1 MCSAERKS
9 SSTEFS
15 GSAGDR
21 ARIKATIAGRYV
33 IEWEVP
39 AEYLRRAGAEGEPA
53 ERGDEGF
60 EISLERLVVG
70 SRREGDVSVVLDEA
84 SVDER
89 HGEFALDEKGELI
102 YRDLGSRYGSI
113 LYALSAGGGLPEP
126 ACPPAGGLAGQEC
139 AYGSQ
144 GEQRELAH
152 LTREGCSE
160 FTFDESLAGQALFG
174 RQLYLQ
180 VGQVETFLRVFRM

>member
-9 SSTEFS
+9 SLTEFS
-15 GSAGDR
+15 GSAGGR
-21 ARIKATIAGRYV
+21 ARIKATITGRYV

-39 AEYLRRAGAEGEPA
+39 AEYLRWAGAEGEAA

-70 SRREGDVSVVLDEA
+70 SRREGDVSVVLDEV

-113 LYALSAGGGLPEP
+113 LYALFAGGGLPEP
-126 ACPPAGGLAGQEC
+126 ASSLAGQGC
-139 AYGSQ
+139 AYGPQ